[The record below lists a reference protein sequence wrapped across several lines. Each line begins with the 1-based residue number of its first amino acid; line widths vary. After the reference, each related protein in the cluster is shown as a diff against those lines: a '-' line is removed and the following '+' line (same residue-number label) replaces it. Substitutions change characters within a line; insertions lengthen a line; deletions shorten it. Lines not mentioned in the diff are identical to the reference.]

1 VDRVTRWIAHEL
13 EFISDRDR
21 DNPFWDVD
29 VAVTVTGPNGHAVK
43 ADAFW
48 DGGRTWRARFRLG
61 ETGRWTWRTSASDET
76 DAGLHG
82 RSGDLECIAYE
93 GTNPVYVHGPV
104 GVAAA
109 GTSLAHAD
117 GTPFLWIGDTVWNG
131 LIRSD
136 PAGWEEYLES
146 RRVGG
151 FSVVQFFSTQW
162 RALATD
168 PSGESSF
175 HEDGGGFA
183 PNPRFYRR
191 LDPKVE
197 AVTRHGLLAYAI
209 VVLSLYDDE
218 PGWAWPAERLVRF
231 ARWLRARWG
240 AYHMA
245 WTLAGDGSF
254 AGHRAE
260 ERFWPIGRA
269 VYVDPPESLVTMHPR
284 GWTWAGAEFRKEQWI
299 TFLSWQSGHSDDLEK
314 VRWLPDGDVARDW
327 ATPPVKPIIN
337 LEPNY
342 EDHPSYES
350 GLRFTAHEVRR
361 ASYWSM
367 LVAPTAGVTYGHFSL
382 WAWAT
387 DREQVGDGIRRQS
400 EYWLEPWRSV
410 LDAPGARH
418 MVIVRRYFDSGR
430 WWELRPGNHLI
441 LDQPG
446 RTDALRFQ
454 LAART
459 EDGRWTVVYT
469 PLGGT
474 IAVAAD
480 AVVDRSARWFD
491 PRTGIWQAASHERD
505 GASGGVIFR
514 APDED
519 DWILDLR
526 S

>member
-1 VDRVTRWIAHEL
+1 MDRVTQWIAHEL
-13 EFISDRDR
+13 EFVSDRDR
-21 DNPFWDVD
+21 ANPFWDVD
-29 VAVTVTGPNGHAVK
+29 IAVTATGPAGQAIV

-48 DGGRTWRARFRLG
+48 DGDRTWRARLRLG
-61 ETGRWTWRTSASDET
+61 ETGRWSWRTSASDT
-76 DAGLHG
+76 SDAGLHDRTG
-82 RSGDLECIAYE
+82 ALECVGYE

-104 GVAAA
+104 GVASG

-131 LIRSD
+131 LIRSE
-136 PAGWEEYLES
+136 PADWEEYLES
-146 RRVGG
+146 RRAGG
-151 FSVVQFFSTQW
+151 FSAIQFFSTQW

-168 PSGESSF
+168 PSGEPSF
-175 HEDGGGFA
+175 QEDVGDFA
-183 PNPRFYRR
+183 PNPSFYQR

-197 AVTRHGLLAYAI
+197 SVARHGLLAYAI

-245 WTLAGDGSF
+245 WTLAGDGGF

-269 VYVDPPESLVTMHPR
+269 AYVDPPERLVTMHPR
-284 GWTWAGAEFRKEQWI
+284 GWTWVGAEFRNEPWI
-299 TFLSWQSGHSDDLEK
+299 TFLSWQSGHSDDLTK

-327 ATPPVKPIIN
+327 ATTPAKPIIN

-361 ASYWSM
+361 ASYWST

-387 DREQVGDGIRRQS
+387 EREQVGDGIRRQS
-400 EYWLEPWRSV
+400 EYSLEPWRSV
-410 LDAPGARH
+410 LDAPGARA
-418 MVIVRRYFDSGR
+418 MAIVRRYFESGP
-430 WWELRPGNHLI
+430 WWQLRPANELI

-446 RTDALRFQ
+446 TADVLRFQ

-459 EDGRWTVVYT
+459 GDGRWTAVYT

-474 IAVAAD
+474 IALIEDGVAG
-480 AVVDRSARWFD
+480 RSARWFD
-491 PRTGIWQAASHERD
+491 PRTGVWRAASVEPN
-505 GASGGVIFR
+505 GASGWSIFR
-514 APDED
+514 APDAD